1 MNGGYVSALFFNN
14 VCELWRKIRGVS
26 VIASNNRQIGFLGG
40 WIKLKRDGFLVA
52 EGKRF
57 TTSATFVPVETE
69 N

>member
-40 WIKLKRDGFLVA
+40 WIKLGDGFLVA
-52 EGKRF
+52 EG
-57 TTSATFVPVETE
+57 ETIYH
-69 N
+69 